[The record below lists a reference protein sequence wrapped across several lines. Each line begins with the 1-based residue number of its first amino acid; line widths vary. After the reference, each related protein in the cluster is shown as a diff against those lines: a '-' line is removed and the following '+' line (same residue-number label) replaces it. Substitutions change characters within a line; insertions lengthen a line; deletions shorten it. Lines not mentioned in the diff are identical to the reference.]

1 MSAACAALKIG
12 AMSQSVKHPAKH
24 ETRNAPVVLWAFLA
38 GVAFWPRLWILLFWI
53 FDRQIGDAFRG
64 FLVPL
69 IGFFILPWT
78 TLLYAWAWS
87 IDSSGVHGWEWILV
101 AIGLLSDLFFWVAGR
116 QSLR

>member
-1 MSAACAALKIG
+1 
-12 AMSQSVKHPAKH
+12 MSQSVKHPVKK
-24 ETRNAPVVLWAFLA
+24 ETRDAPLVLWVFLA